1 MATTPENGPLRPV
14 VLKVPAAA
22 EALSRPDRVRFL
34 SDLARAAL
42 RRSAR
47 LSGLFLGDLEKD
59 PHGAPIPTGG
69 VFWSLA
75 HKPRYVAGVAS
86 RRPVGIDIE
95 MIKPVRDGMYGKV
108 ADGAEWS
115 LGGAD
120 RLTLF
125 FRFWTAKEAV
135 LKTGGRGLADLSACR
150 IVAVLDED
158 RLSVAYRG
166 RVRTVRQR
174 RFDDHM
180 AAVAG
185 GDAGVDWRLPP
196 LDRESVSSLTPL

>member
-1 MATTPENGPLRPV
+1 MATAPESGPLRPV
-14 VLKVPAAA
+14 ILKVPAAA
-22 EALSRPDRVRFL
+22 GALSRPERVRYL
-34 SDLARAAL
+34 SDLARTAL

-47 LSGLFLGDLEKD
+47 FSGLSLGALEKD
-59 PHGAPIPTGG
+59 AHGAPIPAGG
-69 VFWSLA
+69 VFWSLT
-75 HKPRYVAGVAS
+75 HKPRYVAGVTS

-108 ADGAEWS
+108 AGEAEWS

-150 IVAVLDED
+150 ITAVLDEC

-166 RVRTVRQR
+166 RVWTVHQC
-174 RFDDHM
+174 RFDGHM

-185 GDAGVDWRLPP
+185 GGAGVDWHLP
-196 LDRESVSSLTPL
+196 LGIADRFPA